1 MEEFFVRTLLAASA
15 IVVIYLVTAA
25 LSIVNGDMIGFVV
38 ALAIFVSKERWTHE
52 SVKST

>member
-1 MEEFFVRTLLAASA
+1 MEEFFTRVLLAASA

-25 LSIVNGDMIGFVV
+25 FSIANGDMTGFVA

-52 SVKST
+52 SAKSI